1 MRPNRVREI
10 ARKGGAAMNGWCAI
24 PAPYAAELLG
34 HAGYDCVT
42 VDMQHG
48 LIGFETAAAMLQAIS
63 ATPAQPLLRVRSNDP
78 GLVMQ
83 ALDAGAYGVICPL
96 VNSAEEARRFSEACR
111 YGPRGGRSFG
121 PARGMLYGGPDYFER
136 ANDEVLALA
145 MIETRGGVAEI
156 DAILALPEI
165 DGVFIGPNDLC
176 IEMGERPSSEPEAGT
191 RAATAIAHVLARS
204 RAAGKIAGIFCSDG
218 PAAGRR
224 AKEGFQLVNPG
235 YDVGFLAGGAR
246 ANLAAARSV

>member
-1 MRPNRVREI
+1 
-10 ARKGGAAMNGWCAI
+10 
-24 PAPYAAELLG
+24 
-34 HAGYDCVT
+34 
-42 VDMQHG
+42 
-48 LIGFETAAAMLQAIS
+48 
-63 ATPAQPLLRVRSNDP
+63 
-78 GLVMQ
+78 
-83 ALDAGAYGVICPL
+83 
-96 VNSAEEARRFSEACR
+96 
-111 YGPRGGRSFG
+111 
-121 PARGMLYGGPDYFER
+121 MLYGGPDYFDR

-165 DGVFIGPNDLC
+165 DGVFVGPNDLC

-191 RAATAIAHVLARS
+191 RAGTAIAHVLARS

-246 ANLAAARSV
+246 ANLAAARNV